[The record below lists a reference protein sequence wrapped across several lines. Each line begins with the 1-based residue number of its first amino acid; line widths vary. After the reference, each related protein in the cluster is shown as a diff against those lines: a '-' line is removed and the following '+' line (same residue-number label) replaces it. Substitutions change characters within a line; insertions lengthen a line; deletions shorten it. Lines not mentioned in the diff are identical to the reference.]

1 LHGAGAALEPR
12 DVLAASAGWVAA
24 RDVTP
29 ARSEP
34 TSGSTSSRRET
45 MEGRML
51 IGGKL
56 VEAAG
61 GGWIDAVN
69 PATEE
74 VIGRFP
80 EGTAD
85 DVGRAVDA
93 AEDAW
98 RGWFASGINARHA
111 AVNELAAALEGA
123 TDELSELEVR
133 DSGNT
138 LSKVRDDVR
147 KAARGLRHFAEI
159 AYEAQGRTIPGD
171 GTHLHA
177 TLREPFGT
185 VARIVPFNHPIM
197 FAASR
202 VGAPLLAG
210 NAVVVKAPEQASLSV
225 CRFAELCSEIFPP
238 GVVNVVTGNGLP
250 VGDALVR
257 DRRVRRV
264 AFTGSVPTGQAIMRA
279 AGDSSIKQLSLELG
293 GKNPLVVLPD
303 AGLDA
308 VASAAVSGMNF
319 AWQGQSCGST
329 SRVLVHEDAY
339 DTLVDDIA
347 ERVSAIE
354 LGDPMSLDTQ
364 MGPLV
369 TADHHERVLGF
380 VDRAQ
385 NEGARLVAGGA
396 RPSGSGFERG
406 YWMRPTVFADV
417 APGSDLFRNEVFGPI
432 LAVTPYDDLDH
443 AVELANDV
451 AYGLTA
457 SIWTNDLKRAM
468 SLVTQIRAGYVWV
481 NEVSRRYKG
490 TPFGGFDDS
499 GVGREEGL
507 EELLSYSAPKTVH
520 INFG

>member
-1 LHGAGAALEPR
+1 M
-12 DVLAASAGWVAA
+12 D
-24 RDVTP
+24 
-29 ARSEP
+29 
-34 TSGSTSSRRET
+34 
-45 MEGRML
+45 GRML
-51 IGGKL
+51 IDGKL
-56 VEAAG
+56 VEASNG
-61 GGWIDAVN
+61 QWIDAID
-69 PATEE
+69 PANEE
-74 VIGRFP
+74 VIGRVP
-80 EGTAD
+80 AGAAD
-85 DVGRAVDA
+85 DVARAVDA
-93 AEDAW
+93 AEQSWRAW
-98 RGWFASGINARHA
+98 FETGINRRYA
-111 AVNELAAALEGA
+111 AVTELADALEDA
-123 TDELSELEVR
+123 AEEVTDLEVR

-138 LSKVRDDVR
+138 VTKVRDDVG
-147 KAARGLRHFAEI
+147 KAVRGLRHFAEI

-171 GTHLHA
+171 GSHIHA

-210 NAVVVKAPEQASLSV
+210 NALVVKAPEQASLSV
-225 CRFAELCSEIFPP
+225 CRFAELCADIFPP
-238 GVVNVVTGNGLP
+238 GVINVVTGNGVP

-257 DRRVRRV
+257 DPRVRRV

-293 GKNPLVVLPD
+293 GKNPLLVLPD
-303 AGLDA
+303 ADLGS
-308 VASAAVSGMNF
+308 VAKAAVDGMNF

-339 DTLVDDIA
+339 EELVERIG
-347 ERVSAIE
+347 ERVSAIQ
-354 LGDPMSLDTQ
+354 LGDPTAAETQ
-364 MGPLV
+364 MGPLI
-369 TADHHERVLGF
+369 TSAHQERVLGF
-380 VDRAQ
+380 VARARD
-385 NEGARLVAGGA
+385 EGARLVTGGQ
-396 RPSGSGFERG
+396 RPPGAPFERG

-417 APGSDLFRNEVFGPI
+417 RPESDLFRNEVFGPI
-432 LAVTPYDDLDH
+432 LAITPYRDVDE
-443 AVELANDV
+443 AVELANAV

-468 SLVTQIRAGYVWV
+468 SLVTRIRAGYVWV
-481 NEVSRRYKG
+481 NEVGRRYRG

>member
-1 LHGAGAALEPR
+1 MDGK
-12 DVLAASAGWVAA
+12 
-24 RDVTP
+24 
-29 ARSEP
+29 
-34 TSGSTSSRRET
+34 
-45 MEGRML
+45 ML
-51 IGGKL
+51 IDGKL
-56 VEAAG
+56 VGASDGA
-61 GGWIDAVN
+61 WIDAVDPSN
-69 PATEE
+69 GEL
-74 VIGRFP
+74 VGRFP
-80 EGTAD
+80 AGTAA
-85 DVGRAVDA
+85 DVTRAVDA
-93 AEDAW
+93 AEAAW
-98 RGWFASGINARHA
+98 RPWFASGINTRHA
-111 AVNELAAALEGA
+111 AVTALASALDAAV
-123 TDELSELEVR
+123 DEIADLEVR

-138 LSKVRDDVR
+138 ITKVRDDVR
-147 KAARGLRHFAEI
+147 KSAMGLRHFAEI

-210 NAVVVKAPEQASLSV
+210 NAIVVKAPEQASLSV
-225 CRFAELCSEIFPP
+225 CRFAELCAEIFPP

-257 DRRVRRV
+257 DPRIRRV

-303 AGLDA
+303 ADLDA
-308 VASAAVSGMNF
+308 VAAAAVHGMNF

-329 SRVLVHEDAY
+329 SRVLVHQDAY
-339 DTLVDDIA
+339 EQVVADIG
-347 ERVSAIE
+347 ERVAAIE
-354 LGDPMSLDTQ
+354 LGDPSSSDTQ
-364 MGPLV
+364 MGPLI
-369 TADHHERVLGF
+369 TAAHLERVQGF
-380 VDRAQ
+380 VARAKA
-385 NEGARLVAGGA
+385 EGATLVTGGE
-396 RPSGSGFERG
+396 RPDGAQFERG
-406 YWMRPTVFADV
+406 NWMRPTVFADV

-432 LAVTPYDDLDH
+432 LAITPYSDIEE
-443 AVELANDV
+443 AVALANDV

-468 SLVTQIRAGYVWV
+468 ELVTQIRAGYVWV
-481 NEVSRRYKG
+481 NEAGRRFKG

-507 EELLSYSAPKTVH
+507 EELLSYSAVKTVH

>member
-1 LHGAGAALEPR
+1 MDGK
-12 DVLAASAGWVAA
+12 
-24 RDVTP
+24 
-29 ARSEP
+29 
-34 TSGSTSSRRET
+34 
-45 MEGRML
+45 ML
-51 IGGKL
+51 IGGGL
-56 VEAAG
+56 VEASDGA
-61 GGWIDAVN
+61 WIDAVD
-69 PATEE
+69 PANGEA
-74 VIGRFP
+74 IGRFP
-80 EGTAD
+80 AGTAD
-85 DVGRAVDA
+85 DVTRAVDA
-93 AEDAW
+93 AESAW
-98 RGWFASGINARHA
+98 RGWFTSGINARHA
-111 AVNELAAALEGA
+111 AIKALAAALDDA
-123 TDELSELEVR
+123 RDELAELEVR

-138 LSKVRDDVR
+138 ITKVRDDVR
-147 KAARGLRHFAEI
+147 KSANGLRHFAEI

-225 CRFAELCSEIFPP
+225 CRFAELCADIFPP
-238 GVVNVVTGNGLP
+238 GVVNVVTGNGVP

-257 DRRVRRV
+257 DPRVRRV
-264 AFTGSVPTGQAIMRA
+264 AFTGSVPTGKAIMRA

-303 AGLDA
+303 ADLEA
-308 VASAAVSGMNF
+308 VADAAVAGMNF

-339 DTLVDDIA
+339 ESLVEAIGS
-347 ERVSAIE
+347 RVAAIE
-354 LGDPMSLDTQ
+354 LGDPALPDTQ

-369 TADHHERVLGF
+369 TAAHLERVEGF
-380 VDRAQ
+380 VARATQ
-385 NEGARLVAGGA
+385 EGARLVTGGE
-396 RPSGSGFERG
+396 RPVGAGFERG
-406 YWMRPTVFADV
+406 NWIRPTVFADV
-417 APGSDLFRNEVFGPI
+417 AAGSDLFLNEVFGPI
-432 LAVTPYDDLDH
+432 LAITPYTDVEE
-443 AVELANDV
+443 AVELANAV

-468 SLVTQIRAGYVWV
+468 DLVTRIRAGYVWV
-481 NEVSRRYKG
+481 NEAGRRYRG

-507 EELLSYSAPKTVH
+507 EELLSYSAAKTVH

>member
-1 LHGAGAALEPR
+1 M
-12 DVLAASAGWVAA
+12 D
-24 RDVTP
+24 
-29 ARSEP
+29 
-34 TSGSTSSRRET
+34 
-45 MEGRML
+45 GRML
-51 IGGKL
+51 IDGKL
-56 VEAAG
+56 VEASNG
-61 GGWIDAVN
+61 QWIDAID
-69 PATEE
+69 PANEE
-74 VIGRFP
+74 VIGRVP
-80 EGTAD
+80 AGAAV
-85 DVGRAVDA
+85 DVARAVDA
-93 AEDAW
+93 AEQSWRAW
-98 RGWFASGINARHA
+98 FETGINRRYA
-111 AVNELAAALEGA
+111 AVTELADALEDA
-123 TDELSELEVR
+123 AEEVTDLEVR

-138 LSKVRDDVR
+138 VTKVRDDVG
-147 KAARGLRHFAEI
+147 KAVRGLRHFAEI

-171 GTHLHA
+171 GSHIHA

-210 NAVVVKAPEQASLSV
+210 NALVVKAPEQASLSV
-225 CRFAELCSEIFPP
+225 CRFAELCADIFPP
-238 GVVNVVTGNGLP
+238 GVINVVTGNGVP

-257 DRRVRRV
+257 DPRVRRV

-293 GKNPLVVLPD
+293 GKNPLLVLPD
-303 AGLDA
+303 ADLESVAKGA
-308 VASAAVSGMNF
+308 VDGMNF

-339 DTLVDDIA
+339 EELVERIG
-347 ERVSAIE
+347 ERVSSIQ
-354 LGDPMSLDTQ
+354 LGDPTAPDTQ
-364 MGPLV
+364 MGPLI
-369 TADHHERVLGF
+369 TSAHHDRVLGF
-380 VDRAQ
+380 VARARD
-385 NEGARLVAGGA
+385 EGARLVTGGQ
-396 RPSGSGFERG
+396 RPPGAPFERG

-417 APGSDLFRNEVFGPI
+417 RPESDLFRNEVFGPI
-432 LAVTPYDDLDH
+432 LAITPYREVDE
-443 AVELANDV
+443 AVELANAV

-468 SLVTQIRAGYVWV
+468 SLVTRIRAGYVWV
-481 NEVSRRYKG
+481 NEVGRRYRG

>member
-1 LHGAGAALEPR
+1 MDGK
-12 DVLAASAGWVAA
+12 
-24 RDVTP
+24 
-29 ARSEP
+29 
-34 TSGSTSSRRET
+34 
-45 MEGRML
+45 ML

-56 VEAAG
+56 VEASDAS
-61 GGWIDAVN
+61 WIDAVN
-69 PATEE
+69 PADEQ
-74 VIGRFP
+74 VMGRFP
-80 EGTAD
+80 AGTTE
-85 DVGRAVDA
+85 DVARAVDA

-98 RGWFASGINARHA
+98 RHWFASGIAVRHA
-111 AVNELAAALEGA
+111 AVSELADAL
-123 TDELSELEVR
+123 DESKEELTEIEVR

-138 LSKVRDDVR
+138 VSKVRDDVR

-177 TLREPFGT
+177 TIREPFGA

-210 NAVVVKAPEQASLSV
+210 NSIVVKAPEQASLSV
-225 CRFAELCSEIFPP
+225 CRFAEVCSEIFPP
-238 GVVNVVTGNGLP
+238 GVVNVVTGNGVP

-257 DRRVRRV
+257 DPRIRRV

-293 GKNPLVVLPD
+293 GKNPFVILPD
-303 AGLDA
+303 ADLEA
-308 VASAAVSGMNF
+308 ASSAAVSGMNF

-329 SRVLVHEDAY
+329 SRVLVHEDVY
-339 DTLVDDIA
+339 ESVVSDIGD
-347 ERVSAIE
+347 RVAAIE
-354 LGDPMSLDTQ
+354 LGDPTVEDTQ

-369 TADHHERVLGF
+369 TSDHLRRVMDF
-380 VDRAQ
+380 VAGAQ
-385 NEGARLVAGGA
+385 HEGARLVTGGGPPAGA
-396 RPSGSGFERG
+396 QFERG
-406 YWMRPTVFADV
+406 NWMRPTVFADV
-417 APGSDLFRNEVFGPI
+417 EPESDLFRNEVFGPI
-432 LAVTPYDDLDH
+432 LAITPYSDIEQ
-443 AVELANDV
+443 AITLANGV

-457 SIWTNDLKRAM
+457 SIWTNDLQRAM
-468 SLVTQIRAGYVWV
+468 DLVTRIRAGYVWV
-481 NEVSRRYKG
+481 NEAGRRYKG